1 MANTFQQFRR
11 SFRFRLGTL
20 AFMEPKQ
27 ERRDG
32 LYLMLLGTVFFLFFG
47 IVLMNTGRVPLF
59 DFRTAYFSGAC
70 LLTHCDPYSDS
81 DVAALY
87 AQHHERWPVADRD
100 RQVITRNI
108 YLPPAF
114 AFTVPLALLP
124 FALAEGLWFVL
135 IAAAFVLA
143 AFLMSGSAEEA
154 PLAACTL
161 VAFCLANS
169 GSLLYFGNPAGFVV
183 PLCVMAAWCF
193 VRERFVFVGIACLAL
208 SLAFKPHDTG
218 FVWLYFLLAGG
229 VYRRRALATM
239 ALLSAFGIPA
249 LLWVTHIAPHWLQ
262 EFASNLRVFSGPG
275 AMNDPSGGHGTL
287 VLTNLQTITSFFWP
301 DPHTYD
307 LASYLLCAPLFLV
320 WGLVTLRSRIGPTT
334 TWLALASIAPLSMLP
349 VYHRQYDAKLIL
361 LAVPACALLWSRRG
375 KAGWAALF
383 VTWVAFFL
391 NGDLPWVTF
400 LAVVNH
406 LHPASAGPTSRLLT
420 AIWDFPV
427 PLSLLAMSV
436 FYLCLYAG
444 FVWTHLEQAVDGS
457 PATHNAG

>member
-1 MANTFQQFRR
+1 
-11 SFRFRLGTL
+11 
-20 AFMEPKQ
+20 MEPKQ

-32 LYLMLLGTVFFLFFG
+32 LYLMLLGTVFFLLFG

-59 DFRTAYFSGAC
+59 DFRAAYFSGAC
-70 LLTHCDPYSDS
+70 LLTHCDPYRES

-87 AQHHERWPVADRD
+87 AQHHERWPVSDRD

-124 FALAEGLWFVL
+124 FSLAQGLWFIL
-135 IAAAFVLA
+135 IAGAFVLA
-143 AFLMSGSAEEA
+143 AFLMALSAEKA
-154 PLAACTL
+154 PLLACTL

-193 VRERFVFVGIACLAL
+193 VRERLVFVGIACLAL
-208 SLAFKPHDTG
+208 GLAFKPHDTG

-229 VYRRRALATM
+229 AYRKRALATL
-239 ALLSAFGIPA
+239 ALLAAFGIPA

-262 EFASNLRVFSGPG
+262 EIASNLRVFSGPG

-301 DPHTYD
+301 EPHTYD

-320 WGLVTLRSRIGPTT
+320 WGIITLRSRVSPTT
-334 TWLALASIAPLSMLP
+334 AWLALAAIAPLSMLP

-375 KAGWAALF
+375 KTGWAALF
-383 VTWVAFFL
+383 VTWAAFIL
-391 NGDLPWVTF
+391 NGDLPWVVF
-400 LAVVNH
+400 LAIVNH
-406 LHPASAGPTSRLLT
+406 LHPVSAGPYGKLLT
-420 AIWDFPV
+420 VIWDFPV
-427 PLSLLAMSV
+427 PLSLLTMSV
-436 FYLCLYAG
+436 FYLWIYARY
-444 FVWTHLEQAVDGS
+444 VNTPLEQVLGGS
-457 PATHNAG
+457 PTTETAG